1 MTEPLI
7 TQINVPPG
15 FIDLGMGNP
24 DLDLLPLELLRR
36 SAEAQFD
43 TGDLRPLQYG
53 LEQGDG
59 YFRGSLASFLTRSY
73 GTPVDQEDLFVTAGA
88 SAALDIICTLYTEPG
103 DLIFVEEPSY
113 FLALRIFK
121 DHGLKVIPIEM
132 DANGLRIDI
141 LDKLLLENQP
151 KFIYTIPTF
160 QNPSGLTLSRSRRK
174 KLAER
179 AQNYNFLVV
188 ADEAYNF
195 LPFSQSPP
203 ESFATY
209 TRDVEQVISV
219 NSFSKIL
226 APGLRLGWIQAHN
239 KVIHQ
244 LSRSGLLE
252 SGGGMNP
259 FLSALVRELIES
271 EGLVKNIGILRNEY
285 ASRRDALDAAL
296 RKYLPHAEYSL
307 PEGGFFFWV
316 RIPGTDGAALRQK
329 AKDYGVDFRQGSLFS
344 SQMGMQEFIRLGFC
358 FYKPEKI
365 EEGVKRLSNCF
376 S

>member
-179 AQNYNFLVV
+179 AKNYNFRVV